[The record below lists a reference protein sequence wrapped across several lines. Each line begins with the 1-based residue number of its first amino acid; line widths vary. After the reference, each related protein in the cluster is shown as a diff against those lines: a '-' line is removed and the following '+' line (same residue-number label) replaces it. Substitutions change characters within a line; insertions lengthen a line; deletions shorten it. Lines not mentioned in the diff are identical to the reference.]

1 MLYIF
6 THVKGN
12 KRFQRLVESKYYG
25 FFCTARAWGAGQVR
39 GQAKALA
46 SFLPLSVA
54 TVRDKVQRRL
64 L

>member
-1 MLYIF
+1 MLYIL

-12 KRFQRLVESKYYG
+12 KMFQRLVESKYYG
-25 FFCTARAWGAGQVR
+25 FFYTARAWGAGQVQ
-39 GQAKALA
+39 GQDKALA

-54 TVRDKVQRRL
+54 TMREKVQKRL